1 MRIRGGRLLWLSRG
15 SLGATWNR
23 PAKNRR
29 HFDPRKHP
37 LALRAIRLH
46 RGWSEHGFQRDVIAA
61 AANKILNLKPGL
73 FGVGINVN
81 ELIDRRKKARRNA
94 AKNWEWAAPEVTSV
108 NRFSKWVRY
117 RL

>member
-1 MRIRGGRLLWLSRG
+1 VDRLARLGTDPPKIGGISI
-15 SLGATWNR
+15 
-23 PAKNRR
+23 
-29 HFDPRKHP
+29 RKHP